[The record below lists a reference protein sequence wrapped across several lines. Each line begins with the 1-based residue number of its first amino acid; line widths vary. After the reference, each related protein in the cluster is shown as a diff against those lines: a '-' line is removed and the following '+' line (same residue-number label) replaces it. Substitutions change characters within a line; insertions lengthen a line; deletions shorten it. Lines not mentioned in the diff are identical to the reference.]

1 MFFIEN
7 FLLFGLAFSPVL
19 TYGFAFEKGIRD
31 SSKIVKYM
39 KFIPFIL
46 LEVLVSTCILKLID
60 IYLLNNVFMKDFF
73 PVVLVAVTGLVSR
86 ILFFV
91 VKKIDVDNHLFFS
104 FYIFSFGVVFFACK
118 NFSGLLSA
126 LGSAFIAVL
135 MMFFITASI
144 YFGEKRLKYSNVPYY
159 ARGVPLLLVI
169 FAIISMAFYGLS
181 SSWWFSAL

>member
-46 LEVLVSTCILKLID
+46 LEVLISTCILKLID

-104 FYIFSFGVVFFACK
+104 FDI
-118 NFSGLLSA
+118 L
-126 LGSAFIAVL
+126 
-135 MMFFITASI
+135 
-144 YFGEKRLKYSNVPYY
+144 
-159 ARGVPLLLVI
+159 I
-169 FAIISMAFYGLS
+169 FAST
-181 SSWWFSAL
+181 